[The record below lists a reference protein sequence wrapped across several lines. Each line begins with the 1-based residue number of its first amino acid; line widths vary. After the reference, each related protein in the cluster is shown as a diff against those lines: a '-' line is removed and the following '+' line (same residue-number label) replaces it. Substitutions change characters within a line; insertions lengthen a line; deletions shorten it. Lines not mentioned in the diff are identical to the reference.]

1 TADHIRRLCEV
12 PVIRHL
18 RELDLWHNRVNDDTV
33 WHWMCALRPT
43 LQVLGMAGI
52 KTLGRGFEAFTQ
64 FDATCPL
71 RQLDLSRNL
80 FSPRTARA
88 LSRSRWMAG
97 VRSLNLGQSQIGERE
112 LHHLTR
118 AKFWENLVELDLRD

>member
-1 TADHIRRLCEV
+1 ESLDELIAAFHVGEPNLDRLSFSLMGLTADHIRRLCEV

-88 LSRSRWMAG
+88 LSRS
-97 VRSLNLGQSQIGERE
+97 
-112 LHHLTR
+112 
-118 AKFWENLVELDLRD
+118 